1 MLSREQGGELMISI
15 SKKVYV
21 TRRKE
26 QANPAAGA
34 GIEVALREDRAGMF
48 KYKFSSNRR
57 LIRSQATGIQ
67 AAMGGQGVELRD
79 RAQGKTSSG
88 LFITYI

>member
-34 GIEVALREDRAGMF
+34 GIDVALREDRAGMF

-79 RAQGKTSSG
+79 HAQGKTSSG

>member
-1 MLSREQGGELMISI
+1 MLSREQGGELMVSI

-26 QANPAAGA
+26 QANPAAGG

-48 KYKFSSNRR
+48 KYKFCLKKR
-57 LIRSQATGIQ
+57 LI
-67 AAMGGQGVELRD
+67 
-79 RAQGKTSSG
+79 
-88 LFITYI
+88 